1 MELSADHPSEK
12 IKRGIKLT
20 DEEKV
25 VYKAWL
31 KEEEEKPITLDD
43 LKTAQK
49 KTLRRLMS
57 KTNEFAPKDLP
68 KVLEI
73 IKEAI
78 AERTAGGEQVGNE
91 KPPEVTRAEMLAEL
105 QKRGR
110 L

>member
-1 MELSADHPSEK
+1 MEISADHPSEK
-12 IKRGIKLT
+12 VKRGTALT

-31 KEEEEKPITLDD
+31 KEQEERPITLED
-43 LKTAQK
+43 LRSAQK
-49 KTLRRLMS
+49 KTLRRLMQ

-78 AERTAGGEQVGNE
+78 AERTAGGEQGKDE